1 MGGANQKRRKST
13 RDIVSSSQFSDLKG
27 ASDWSR
33 DQGSQTQQTEVK
45 LRRELTRDDSQ
56 QDIKNK
62 IQGFGP
68 SGTGLQSQPL
78 RKLLFPQS
86 RSKSKNR
93 NPNKQA
99 SKQQKESDPLKTEL
113 RDEGVPGIP
122 RELDSIPS
130 KKRGRIL
137 RIEQSLFYTAQ
148 NIKPGD
154 IPSGSRAVSYKWGPR
169 LQQQYWKLGAGDP
182 LDKRP

>member
-1 MGGANQKRRKST
+1 M
-13 RDIVSSSQFSDLKG
+13 
-27 ASDWSR
+27 
-33 DQGSQTQQTEVK
+33 K
-45 LRRELTRDDSQ
+45 LRRELTRDDSNRISKTRFRDLNLVEQ
-56 QDIKNK
+56 AYN
-62 IQGFGP
+62 P
-68 SGTGLQSQPL
+68 SL

-137 RIEQSLFYTAQ
+137 RIE
-148 NIKPGD
+148 
-154 IPSGSRAVSYKWGPR
+154 
-169 LQQQYWKLGAGDP
+169 
-182 LDKRP
+182 